1 MILDNKSNTKLY
13 KALGKN
19 MCTALSIINDTDLIN
34 KSVGKYEIENSKVYY
49 MVQEY
54 NTKPIEDCFWEAHKK
69 YIDIQYILSGSEIIA
84 YSNISDLKITKEYDT
99 IKDRLILD
107 GEGQNL
113 ILKEGYYMILF
124 PEDGHMPSIALT
136 ASSPV
141 KKVVI
146 KVPVED

>member
-13 KALGKN
+13 KSLSEN
-19 MCTALSIINDTDLIN
+19 MCTALSIINDADLIN
-34 KSVGKYEIENSKVYY
+34 KPVGKYEIENSKVYY
-49 MVQEY
+49 MVQQY
-54 NTKPIEDCFWEAHKK
+54 NTKPVADCFWEAHKK

-84 YSNISDLKITKEYDT
+84 YSNINDLKVTKEYDT
-99 IKDRLILD
+99 VKDRLILE

-113 ILKEGYYMILF
+113 VLKEGYYMILF
-124 PEDGHMPSIALT
+124 PEDGHMPSIALN
-136 ASSPV
+136 ASAQV